1 MYFVS
6 VNTKMQNA
14 KRQEEFI
21 KNIVAF
27 ATICKNR
34 ISANIKSVDN
44 VDMTACFLN
53 SAIPIKRTISRRWI
67 DERIDLQQII
77 DK

>member
-1 MYFVS
+1 MYFVY

-27 ATICKNR
+27 AKICNNR
-34 ISANIKSVDN
+34 ISANIKLVDD

-53 SAIPIKRTISRRWI
+53 SAIPTKRTISRRWI
-67 DERIDLQQII
+67 DERIDRQQII